1 MNSLG
6 NVNDQEIG
14 LELLMIRFEEINNSY
29 YQIYDFRELIESN
42 NEQMISKVE
51 RLISITSL
59 NIDSIEADIE
69 YFNTEIIRIDNEI
82 SELNQQDS
90 AQINL
95 LLVEK
100 SNIETYLS
108 SYEIYL
114 NSYIELYNNL
124 IDFLDKSV
132 VLNQNIVLFLH
143 IISVNANYYTQIIN
157 LDYIISPII
166 FDYLSESQV
175 YLEDFYNVVN
185 QLLYTFSDFEEFYNQ
200 KFRN

>member
-1 MNSLG
+1 
-6 NVNDQEIG
+6 
-14 LELLMIRFEEINNSY
+14 MIRFEEINNSY